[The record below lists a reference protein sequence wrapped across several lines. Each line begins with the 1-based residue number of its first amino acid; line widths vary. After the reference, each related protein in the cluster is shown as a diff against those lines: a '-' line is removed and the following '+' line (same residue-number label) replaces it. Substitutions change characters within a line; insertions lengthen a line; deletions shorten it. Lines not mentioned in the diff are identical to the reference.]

1 MATNANTGDQVVGGV
16 AGVVDKKA
24 TIRNS
29 YVEGNLNNVKPF
41 GKVGGVVGNLW
52 DRETS
57 EVSNSGNLTNVLSDV
72 NVTNGNAIAG
82 YDFVGIKATNTYSN
96 KNNKVVKVVQVDDEV
111 LSKDSE
117 EQRGMVLE
125 NNKVLEK
132 KIELVPKKNTKIE
145 DFNFSSRYETDYKNL
160 KDADVSR
167 LRVCSSDER
176 QRSNFWY

>member
-57 EVSNSGNLTNVLSDV
+57 EVSNSGNLINVLSDV

-82 YDFVGIKATNTYSN
+82 YDFNGIK
-96 KNNKVVKVVQVDDEV
+96 NN
-111 LSKDSE
+111 
-117 EQRGMVLE
+117 
-125 NNKVLEK
+125 
-132 KIELVPKKNTKIE
+132 
-145 DFNFSSRYETDYKNL
+145 
-160 KDADVSR
+160 
-167 LRVCSSDER
+167 
-176 QRSNFWY
+176 